1 MPFIAVTKKGVA
13 EIAHQDI
20 IRDGKYPCTSS
31 ADENETS
38 TRLPLRARSHSL
50 YLLFKPVV

>member
-20 IRDGKYPCTSS
+20 IRDGKYPY
-31 ADENETS
+31 AHHLPMRIETS
-38 TRLPLRARSHSL
+38 TRLPLRSRSLSL
-50 YLLFKPVV
+50 N